1 MPRPLSLLGYL
12 VQSLSETGHGALTG
26 EVSFAG
32 VMEEAARDTL
42 ARAREYLAPA
52 DIRAELQGLATIDP
66 AVYSDLVRQTLTPL
80 ASKDP
85 TLGETL
91 RAYLSYWPSTI
102 RQGLRR
108 PSDPAGRSV
117 PAGLSFDDP
126 SELLRLLPPRL
137 ARLRAGSVA
146 GIQNWELVRYCGLGE
161 RTEVWAAHQKRGHN
175 NAALKFVM
183 DPTASQLV
191 LDNEAL
197 FARAFSL
204 AGESG
209 IVPLRAVY
217 PDPKRL
223 CMEFG
228 YAPGY
233 DLGGVMFDWK
243 LRWGRPMADPAAG
256 LARRLTEVVA
266 KAHARRF
273 VHRGLKPS
281 NAILMPAEGGRI
293 TLWVTDF
300 GWGHVAAAFA
310 CAEREAGQHLKAR
323 GGETAL
329 YLAPQV
335 EAGEPADPRDDVYA
349 IGLIWYQLLVQDP
362 AALPEGTAW
371 AESLAE
377 EGVPEEHLALLE
389 KCLAQEAAERPADAT
404 VLSRLLHQLPAS
416 PPPAPVPPP
425 PTRTPRAVH
434 TGPTTGVFAF
444 DSKSATDGSPPMSG
458 RFVPTP
464 GPVTTT
470 LSANIAI
477 GRGRRTGMIGNS
489 IGMTFAPIPAG
500 RFMMGAEDDADHVF
514 VGDELPQHPVCI
526 TRPFF
531 LSLFQVTQVE
541 FLTVMGRN
549 PSYFNTTRKG
559 SPSHPVE
566 SVTWADAELF
576 CRKLSKLADEVRA
589 RRRYRL
595 PTEAEWEYACRA
607 NTRSAFWCGDK
618 LSPKAANFSIGN
630 DKLRPDEVTVGSTLP
645 VGQFRPNM
653 WGLYDMHGNVAEW
666 VSDWYSDIYY
676 SKSPTDDPPGP
687 ATGAAK
693 VIRGGSW
700 QSLWSECR
708 SSARAASPPERGTNR
723 IGFRV
728 VMIEADE

>member
-1 MPRPLSLLGYL
+1 MPRALSLLGYL
-12 VQSLSETGHGALTG
+12 VQTLSETGRGAPTG

-32 VMEEAARDTL
+32 DMEEVARDTL
-42 ARAREYLAPA
+42 ARARVYLSPA
-52 DIRAELQGLATIDP
+52 EIRAELQGLATVDP
-66 AVYSDLVRQTLTPL
+66 TVYTDLVRQTLTPL
-80 ASKDP
+80 VSKNP
-85 TLGETL
+85 TLGDTL
-91 RAYLSYWPSTI
+91 RAHLAYWPSTI

-108 PSDPAGRSV
+108 PSDPAGRTV

-126 SELLRLLPPRL
+126 SELLRLLPPRT
-137 ARLRAGSVA
+137 ARLRAGQVA
-146 GIQNWELVRYCGLGE
+146 GIQNWELVRFCGLGE
-161 RTEVWAAHQKRGHN
+161 RTEVWAGRHTRKNG

-191 LDNEAL
+191 LENESV
-197 FARAFSL
+197 FARVFSL
-204 AGESG
+204 PEESG

-223 CMEFG
+223 CMEYG

-256 LARRLTEVVA
+256 LARRLAEVVA

-281 NAILMPAEGGRI
+281 NAILMPAEGARI

-300 GWGHVAAAFA
+300 GWGHVTAALAT
-310 CAEREAGQHLKAR
+310 AEPGASQHLRAR
-323 GGETAL
+323 GGDTSL

-335 EAGEPADPRDDVYA
+335 MAGEPADPRDDVYA
-349 IGLIWYQLLVQDP
+349 IGLIWYQLLVQDS
-362 AALPEGTAW
+362 ASLPDGEGW

-377 EGVPEEHLALLE
+377 QGVPEEHLALLE
-389 KCLAQEAAERPADAT
+389 NCLAKEAVDRPADAT
-404 VLSRLLHQLPAS
+404 ILSRWLNQLPAS
-416 PPPAPVPPP
+416 PPPAPVLPP
-425 PTRTPRAVH
+425 PTRTTRSVN
-434 TGPTTGVFAF
+434 TGPPSGAF
-444 DSKSATDGSPPMSG
+444 TFDAKSAIGASDPMSG
-458 RFVPTP
+458 KFVPTP

-470 LSANIAI
+470 LSANVAI
-477 GRGRRTGMIGNS
+477 GRGRRTGMVANS

-500 RFMMGAEDDADHVF
+500 RFMMGAEDDADHAF

-549 PSYFNTTRKG
+549 PSYFNVTRKG
-559 SPSHPVE
+559 SPSHPAE

-576 CRKLSKLADEVRA
+576 CKKLSKLADEVA
-589 RRRYRL
+589 AGRRYRL

-607 NTRSAFWCGDK
+607 NTRTAFWCGAK
-618 LSPKAANFSIGN
+618 LSAKAANFSIGN
-630 DKLRPDEVTVGSTLP
+630 DKLRPEEVTVGSTLP
-645 VGQFRPNM
+645 VGQFRPNV

-666 VSDWYSDIYY
+666 VSDWYSDAYY
-676 SKSPTDDPPGP
+676 SESPTDDPAGP
-687 ATGAAK
+687 ATGSAK

-708 SSARAASPPERGTNR
+708 SSARDASPPERGTNR

-728 VMIEADE
+728 VMIEGE